1 MKTQVLLN
9 ENLNAMSDYPT
20 LEKMGIKSV
29 DNVDKYTLRHQGD
42 TDVLK
47 IYYKRPKGSFLSRSK
62 KFTFVRGRRGI
73 PLEARNSH
81 AFDDMAK
88 ISPQLLMALEELK
101 TLDARRKEV
110 DPIDPKQKFLSDLD
124 HMEKVMT
131 TKMDEIRRQINEL
144 D

>member
-1 MKTQVLLN
+1 
-9 ENLNAMSDYPT
+9 MSDYPT
-20 LEKMGIKSV
+20 LEKMGITSV

-62 KFTFVRGRRGI
+62 KFTFVRGRRGV
-73 PLEARNSH
+73 PMELRNTKT
-81 AFDDMAK
+81 FENMAK
-88 ISPQLLMALEELK
+88 ISPQLLMALDELK
-101 TLDARRKEV
+101 KLDARRKEI
-110 DPIDPKQKFLSDLD
+110 DPVDPKQKFLSDLD
-124 HMEKVMT
+124 HMQKVMT

>member
-1 MKTQVLLN
+1 
-9 ENLNAMSDYPT
+9 MSDYPT
-20 LEKMGIKSV
+20 LEKMGIKFIE
-29 DNVDKYTLRHQGD
+29 DVDKYTLRHQGD
-42 TDVLK
+42 SDVLK
-47 IYYKRPKGSFLSRSK
+47 IYYKRAKGSFLSRSK

-73 PLEARNSH
+73 PMELRDTKTFENL
-81 AFDDMAK
+81 AK

-101 TLDARRKEV
+101 KLNARRKEIE
-110 DPIDPKQKFLSDLD
+110 PIDPKQKFLSDLD

>member
-1 MKTQVLLN
+1 
-9 ENLNAMSDYPT
+9 MSDYPT
-20 LEKMGIKSV
+20 LEKMGITSV

-62 KFTFVRGRRGI
+62 KFTFVRGRRGV
-73 PLEARNSH
+73 PMELRNTKT
-81 AFDDMAK
+81 FENMAK

-101 TLDARRKEV
+101 RLDARRKE
-110 DPIDPKQKFLSDLD
+110 IDPVEPKEKFLSDLD
-124 HMEKVMT
+124 HLEKVMT
-131 TKMDEIRRQINEL
+131 TKMDEIRRQINEM

>member
-1 MKTQVLLN
+1 
-9 ENLNAMSDYPT
+9 MSDYPT
-20 LEKMGIKSV
+20 LEKMGITSV

-62 KFTFVRGRRGI
+62 KFTFVRGRRGV
-73 PLEARNSH
+73 PMELRNTKT
-81 AFDDMAK
+81 FENMAK

-101 TLDARRKEV
+101 KLDARRKEI
-110 DPIDPKQKFLSDLD
+110 DPVDPKQKFLSDLD
-124 HMEKVMT
+124 HMQKVMT

>member
-1 MKTQVLLN
+1 
-9 ENLNAMSDYPT
+9 MSDYPT
-20 LEKMGIKSV
+20 LEKMGITSV

-62 KFTFVRGRRGI
+62 KFTFVRGRRGV
-73 PLEARNSH
+73 PMELRNTKT
-81 AFDDMAK
+81 FENMAK

-101 TLDARRKEV
+101 KLDARRKE
-110 DPIDPKQKFLSDLD
+110 IDPVEPKEKFLSDLD
-124 HMEKVMT
+124 HLEKVMT
-131 TKMDEIRRQINEL
+131 TKMDEIRRQINEM

>member
-1 MKTQVLLN
+1 
-9 ENLNAMSDYPT
+9 MSDYPT
-20 LEKMGIKSV
+20 LEKMGITSV

-62 KFTFVRGRRGI
+62 KFTFVRGRRGV
-73 PLEARNSH
+73 PMELRNTKT
-81 AFDDMAK
+81 FENMAK

-101 TLDARRKEV
+101 KLDARRKEI

-124 HMEKVMT
+124 HMQKVMT